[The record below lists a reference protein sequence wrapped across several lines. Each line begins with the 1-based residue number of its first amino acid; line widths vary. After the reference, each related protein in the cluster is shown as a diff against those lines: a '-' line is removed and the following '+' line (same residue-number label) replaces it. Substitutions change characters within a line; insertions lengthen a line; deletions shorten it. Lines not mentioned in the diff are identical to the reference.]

1 MPTSAWTN
9 SYFRRYLLL
18 WVFDHAILSTMN
30 DFSKLDAQSEESRF
44 AQFTP
49 EEHAEYQAYLDA
61 HEADLA
67 VADDPRDDA
76 PDAHLDAAYEERTE
90 LEEPPYDGGGFPGD
104 GSGTDD
110 LADLM
115 AHGDEGC
122 CDGPGD

>member
-1 MPTSAWTN
+1 MS
-9 SYFRRYLLL
+9 
-18 WVFDHAILSTMN
+18 N
-30 DFSKLDAQSEESRF
+30 DFSQLDAQSPVCGF
-44 AQFTP
+44 AQFTT
-49 EEHAEYQAYLDA
+49 EEHAEYQAHLDA
-61 HEADLA
+61 QNERTIAHADE
-67 VADDPRDDA
+67 

-90 LEEPPYDGGGFPGD
+90 LADGPEGWPGD